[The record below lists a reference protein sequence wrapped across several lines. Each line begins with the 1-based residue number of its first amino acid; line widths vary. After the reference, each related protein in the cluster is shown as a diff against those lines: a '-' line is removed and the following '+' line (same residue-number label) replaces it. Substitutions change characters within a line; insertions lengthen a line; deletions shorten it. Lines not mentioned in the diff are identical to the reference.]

1 MGMWRS
7 FLVCLAQGK
16 PPSAA
21 TPTVRSSAT
30 TSTAGRQEGVF
41 NMEGGC
47 YAKTIHLDPA
57 GEPQIHNAIKY
68 GAMLEN
74 IGFEE
79 DGVTPNYDDDS
90 ITPNTRVSYPIHHI
104 QGRWPP
110 DKAAIPR
117 TFSS

>member
-1 MGMWRS
+1 
-7 FLVCLAQGK
+7 
-16 PPSAA
+16 
-21 TPTVRSSAT
+21 
-30 TSTAGRQEGVF
+30 
-41 NMEGGC
+41 
-47 YAKTIHLDPA
+47 
-57 GEPQIHNAIKY
+57 
-68 GAMLEN
+68 MLEN

-104 QGRWPP
+104 QARWPL